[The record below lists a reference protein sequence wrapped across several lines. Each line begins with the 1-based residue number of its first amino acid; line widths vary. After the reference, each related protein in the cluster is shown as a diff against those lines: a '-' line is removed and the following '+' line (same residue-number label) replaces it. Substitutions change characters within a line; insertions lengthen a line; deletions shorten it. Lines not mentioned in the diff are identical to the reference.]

1 MNRHFG
7 HHQRWNILLYCG
19 PDHAWHS
26 SLRKHEPNPYHRA
39 ACYALP
45 TATPPHNG
53 PQGPHHE
60 PTVHS
65 TNTASSASD
74 HSPLG
79 LLLNAYDQA
88 IAACRAHNT
97 PRAYRTILTLRE
109 AHPCD
114 SPSSAGIDGLYA
126 FCERAIL
133 TGDFLGAARTLE
145 QLRSAWQTADRI
157 TNVPREAMS
166 RPLMV
171 KMCNTSAELYPP
183 SATNAS
189 PLR

>member
-1 MNRHFG
+1 MH
-7 HHQRWNILLYCG
+7 
-19 PDHAWHS
+19 
-26 SLRKHEPNPYHRA
+26 PNT
-39 ACYALP
+39 
-45 TATPPHNG
+45 TAT
-53 PQGPHHE
+53 
-60 PTVHS
+60 
-65 TNTASSASD
+65 SASD

-88 IAACRAHNT
+88 IAACRARNT

-126 FCERAIL
+126 YCERAIL

-157 TNVPREAMS
+157 TSVPMQATS
-166 RPLMV
+166 RPTQFKPELRPAAHPPRDG
-171 KMCNTSAELYPP
+171 AEG
-183 SATNAS
+183 S
-189 PLR
+189 PQR